1 MKREK
6 IKVKMLTYPTPGNR
20 AWETIKTF
28 DTPKEAD
35 IWLTAYIKENNY
47 IPTDFIIKR

>member
-1 MKREK
+1 MKNKK
-6 IKVKMLTYPTPGNR
+6 IAVKMMTYPTPGNR

-35 IWLTAYIKENNY
+35 IWLTAFIKENNY
-47 IPTDFIIKR
+47 IPSDFTITR